1 MDRQFFTINQVSGE
15 LSFKD
20 PYSFDSNNSLDGDDL
35 YQVGIRGF
43 DGSRYSPLY
52 LIEVDLRP
60 IDKTPP
66 RITDEDGIAKPDNVT
81 FTPRVNENDSFVY
94 KLIFNDTETSNVI
107 VSLEGQD
114 QQFFTFDE
122 NSSTLSFITPPDF
135 ESGKIIYQVDVVLS
149 NLPGSGIV
157 ADGQHVSVAAF
168 YIIVQPV
175 DEAPVLTNP
184 TTQFTLEEDSQPVL
198 LDLTA
203 TDQEFPA
210 SAVQYIASSPS
221 NGQLSGVAP
230 QFFYTPNPNFNG
242 VDQFNLTLL
251 DNNQNSVVR
260 TISLLVNS
268 VNDQPTAVDDSF
280 TNINYTFGN
289 EIVLPVLDNDL
300 SAPDLNENLTLTS
313 FSSLLKWT
321 GDKWSSV
328 SGTISLNNSKTELL
342 FLPLNE
348 GLGLYKFSYSMSDG
362 VYTSSANVEV
372 VVEKSTTLPGWNYTK
387 NFGFYSNKENQWI
400 FHSELGWLN
409 IPALNGEKTFTW
421 MWSETLGWIWTGGQ
435 HPTRQLSFPYFYSED
450 LSVWCNILFLDN
462 GLPKTLSSGNWIIYK
477 YETNGSTLTLSSN
490 EFIQMRNE
498 LLVEKNKSLF
508 QAQLNSQPNLNS
520 AIQFIRDSSLFTSI
534 EKDTIELQ
542 ILFTGKSSILDNAG
556 ISLSF

>member
-1 MDRQFFTINQVSGE
+1 
-15 LSFKD
+15 
-20 PYSFDSNNSLDGDDL
+20 
-35 YQVGIRGF
+35 
-43 DGSRYSPLY
+43 
-52 LIEVDLRP
+52 
-60 IDKTPP
+60 
-66 RITDEDGIAKPDNVT
+66 
-81 FTPRVNENDSFVY
+81 
-94 KLIFNDTETSNVI
+94 
-107 VSLEGQD
+107 
-114 QQFFTFDE
+114 
-122 NSSTLSFITPPDF
+122 
-135 ESGKIIYQVDVVLS
+135 
-149 NLPGSGIV
+149 
-157 ADGQHVSVAAF
+157 
-168 YIIVQPV
+168 
-175 DEAPVLTNP
+175 
-184 TTQFTLEEDSQPVL
+184 
-198 LDLTA
+198 
-203 TDQEFPA
+203 
-210 SAVQYIASSPS
+210 
-221 NGQLSGVAP
+221 
-230 QFFYTPNPNFNG
+230 
-242 VDQFNLTLL
+242 
-251 DNNQNSVVR
+251 
-260 TISLLVNS
+260 
-268 VNDQPTAVDDSF
+268 
-280 TNINYTFGN
+280 
-289 EIVLPVLDNDL
+289 
-300 SAPDLNENLTLTS
+300 
-313 FSSLLKWT
+313 
-321 GDKWSSV
+321 
-328 SGTISLNNSKTELL
+328 
-342 FLPLNE
+342 
-348 GLGLYKFSYSMSDG
+348 MSDG